1 MFENCVEIRSHFS
14 NYLDGVCDRETRRS
28 VRYHLDHCV
37 SCRAELDLSYAVQA
51 DLRALPV
58 ARVPRETALRLRVAL
73 SQHLHRNLLGRVVM
87 FVENAIK
94 PLMFPASAGV
104 LTAVLCFGLI
114 MGSSFVPMA
123 SPPDEPAAV
132 STPPRVRALG
142 PMNFSTD
149 EQAVE
154 LVMHVDDMGRV
165 TYYQVL
171 SGEDSPALMQ
181 RLDRM
186 MYSSYFQPAKMYG
199 KPTDGQVV
207 LSLRRITVRG

>member
-1 MFENCVEIRSHFS
+1 MFENCVETRSHFS
-14 NYLDGVCDRETRRS
+14 DYLDGVCDLETRRS

-37 SCRAELDLSYAVQA
+37 SCRAELELSRTLQA

-58 ARVPRETALRLRVAL
+58 ANVSPETALRLRVAL
-73 SQHLHRNLLGRVVM
+73 SQYLHRNLLGRVVM
-87 FVENAIK
+87 FAENAIR

-142 PMNFSTD
+142 PINLSTD
-149 EQAVE
+149 EQSVVLA
-154 LVMHVDDMGRV
+154 HVDDMGRV
-165 TYYQVL
+165 TYYQIL
-171 SGEDSPALMQ
+171 SGEESPALMQ

-186 MYSSYFQPAKMYG
+186 MYSSNFQPAKMYG

>member
-14 NYLDGVCDRETRRS
+14 EYLDGLSDRETLRS
-28 VRYHLDHCV
+28 IRYHLNHCA
-37 SCRAELDLSYAVQA
+37 SCSAELDLRRTLQA
-51 DLRALPV
+51 DLRSLPV
-58 ARVPRETALRLRVAL
+58 ERVSPEVALRLRVAL
-73 SQHLHRNLLGRVVM
+73 SQYLHRNLVGRFVV

-104 LTAVLCFGLI
+104 LTAVICFGLI
-114 MGSSFVPMA
+114 MGSSVVPVA
-123 SPPDEPAAV
+123 ETPVEPV
-132 STPPRVRALG
+132 RPSTPPRVRTLG
-142 PMNFSTD
+142 PINLSAD
-149 EQAVE
+149 EQSVV
-154 LVMHVDDMGRV
+154 LMTHVDDMGRV

-171 SGEDSPALMQ
+171 SGPDSPALMQ